1 MQEYESVLGLPYMR
15 GRRLAAPCEREGGR
29 LLVVPCERK
38 GRLHRARERD
48 EGDWFCGGRGR
59 RVAISLLDEK
69 EREKNSFFFFFNVAY
84 WNF

>member
-1 MQEYESVLGLPYMR
+1 MR

-29 LLVVPCERK
+29 LLVVPRERK
-38 GRLHRARERD
+38 GRSHRARERD

-69 EREKNSFFFFFNVAY
+69 EREKTSFFFNVAY
-84 WNF
+84 RNF